1 MFLAYSIDLYATDA
15 GSEPGSDF
23 TIGTPTLLDQAS
35 SCSIAAALKVSQAEN
50 NISDPLSLKIFP
62 IFPIVVVFPTPLT
75 PDTRVIFKFSFFS
88 KKSYG

>member
-23 TIGTPTLLDQAS
+23 TIGTPTLPDQAS
-35 SCSIAAALKVSQAEN
+35 SCSIAAALKVSQAE
-50 NISDPLSLKIFP
+50 IIPDPLSLKIFP

-75 PDTRVIFKFSFFS
+75 PDTKVIFNFSLFS
-88 KKSYG
+88 KKSFL